1 MEGIFSDIHYLFDY
15 TELIVRSIYYYLS
28 MYIRNSFFCSEKNS
42 NSRDLLAADEGGLGN
57 WSSLINYNSSVD
69 SSIRETDYEDRTSP
83 DNAL

>member
-1 MEGIFSDIHYLFDY
+1 
-15 TELIVRSIYYYLS
+15 
-28 MYIRNSFFCSEKNS
+28 MYIRILCFGSEKNS
-42 NSRDLLAADEGGLGN
+42 NSHHLLAADEGGLGN